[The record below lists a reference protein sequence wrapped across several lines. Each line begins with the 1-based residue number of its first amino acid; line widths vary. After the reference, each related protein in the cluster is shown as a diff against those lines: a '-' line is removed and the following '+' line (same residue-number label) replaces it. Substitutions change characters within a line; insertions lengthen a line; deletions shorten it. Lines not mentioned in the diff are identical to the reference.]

1 MITVLNRKEL
11 TTTYNINE
19 QARVRD
25 ILNANGIDY
34 DIKVVD
40 RMSPTPMAAGTRS
53 RTGTFGQ
60 NQDSMKEYVIYVKK
74 KDYEQAISL
83 IR

>member
-11 TTTYNINE
+11 TTTYNMNE

-25 ILNANGIDY
+25 ILNAKGIDY
-34 DIKVVD
+34 DVRVVD
-40 RMSPTPMAAGTRS
+40 RMSPTSMATGTRT

-74 KDYEQAISL
+74 KDYGQAISL

>member
-11 TTTYNINE
+11 TTTYNMNE

-25 ILNANGIDY
+25 ILNVNGIDY

-40 RMSPTPMAAGTRS
+40 RMSPTPMATGTRT

>member
-11 TTTYNINE
+11 VTTYNMNE
-19 QARVRD
+19 QVRVRD

-34 DIKVVD
+34 NIKVVD
-40 RMSPTPMAAGTRS
+40 RTSPSPMAAGTRT

-60 NQDSMKEYVIYVKK
+60 NQTAMKEYVIYVKK
-74 KDYEQAISL
+74 ADYEQAVSL

>member
-34 DIKVVD
+34 EIKVVD
-40 RMSPTPMAAGTRS
+40 RMSPSPLATGTRTQ
-53 RTGTFGQ
+53 TGTFGVGQ
-60 NQDSMKEYVIYVKK
+60 ESMKEYVIYVKK
-74 KDYEQAISL
+74 KDYEQAVSL

>member
-34 DIKVVD
+34 EIKVVD